1 MADFNGALPNRDGNE
16 DARRSLLF
24 WLT

>member
-1 MADFNGALPNRDGNE
+1 MADFNGTLPNRDGNE

-24 WLT
+24 WMT